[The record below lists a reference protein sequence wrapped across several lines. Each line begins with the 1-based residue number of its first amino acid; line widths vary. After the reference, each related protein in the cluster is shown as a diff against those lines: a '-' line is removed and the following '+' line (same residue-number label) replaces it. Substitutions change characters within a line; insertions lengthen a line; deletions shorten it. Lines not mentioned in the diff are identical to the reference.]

1 MLHQQSGVNKP
12 MVTDKPGYE
21 HLIQFLTEHLSL
33 FEQRSG
39 NDNGKTIGELLE
51 ESIAEQIITLCTQHT
66 ELEIN
71 HRSMI
76 VREVD
81 GIMYDFHEVLASVLE
96 KNATVQQAELINE
109 ISLLIKNLF
118 DTAIADLMD

>member
-1 MLHQQSGVNKP
+1 

-33 FEQRSG
+33 FEATG
-39 NDNGKTIGELLE
+39 NGEGKKTIGELLE
-51 ESIAEQIITLCTQHT
+51 ESIAEQIIALCTQHT

-76 VREVD
+76 IREVD
-81 GIMYDFHEVLASVLE
+81 GIMYDFQEVLASVLE
-96 KNATVQQAELINE
+96 KNATNQQAELINE
-109 ISLLIKNLF
+109 VSLLIKNLF
-118 DTAIADLMD
+118 DNAIADLLD

>member
-1 MLHQQSGVNKP
+1 

-33 FEQRSG
+33 FEQKG
-39 NDNGKTIGELLE
+39 TPTAHQKTLGVIIE
-51 ESIAEQIITLCTQHT
+51 EQIAEQIIQLCLQHT
-66 ELEIN
+66 ELETI

-81 GIMYDFHEVLASVLE
+81 GIMYDFQEVLASVLE
-96 KNATVQQAELINE
+96 KNATAQQAELINE

-118 DTAIADLMD
+118 DNAIADLLD

>member
-1 MLHQQSGVNKP
+1 

-33 FEQRSG
+33 FEATGRG
-39 NDNGKTIGELLE
+39 DGDKTIGALLE

-66 ELEIN
+66 ALEMN

-76 VREVD
+76 IREVD
-81 GIMYDFHEVLASVLE
+81 GIMYDFQEVLASVLE
-96 KNATVQQAELINE
+96 KKATAQQAELINE

-118 DTAIADLMD
+118 DNAIADLLD

>member
-1 MLHQQSGVNKP
+1 

-33 FEQRSG
+33 FEQRG
-39 NDNGKTIGELLE
+39 PVVAGAKTLGEVLE
-51 ESIAEQIITLCTQHT
+51 ESIAEQIIQLCTQHT
-66 ELEIN
+66 ELEMN

-81 GIMYDFHEVLASVLE
+81 GILYDFQEVLASVLE
-96 KNATVQQAELINE
+96 QPATAQQTELIQE

-118 DTAIADLMD
+118 DNAIADLMD

>member
-1 MLHQQSGVNKP
+1 

-33 FEQRSG
+33 FEQSG
-39 NDNGKTIGELLE
+39 SGETDKTIGVILE
-51 ESIAEQIITLCTQHT
+51 ESIVEQIINLCTQHT
-66 ELEIN
+66 ELEMN

-76 VREVD
+76 IREVD
-81 GIMYDFHEVLASVLE
+81 GIMYDFQEVLSGVLE
-96 KNATVQQAELINE
+96 KKATAQQAELINE

-118 DTAIADLMD
+118 DNAIADLLD

>member
-1 MLHQQSGVNKP
+1 

-33 FEQRSG
+33 FEQG
-39 NDNGKTIGELLE
+39 GVAEGDKTIGALLE
-51 ESIAEQIITLCTQHT
+51 ESIAEQIIRLCTQHT
-66 ELEIN
+66 ELEMN

-76 VREVD
+76 IREVD
-81 GIMYDFHEVLASVLE
+81 GIMYDFQEVLAGVLD
-96 KNATVQQAELINE
+96 KKATPQQAELLTE

-118 DTAIADLMD
+118 DTAIADLLD

>member
-1 MLHQQSGVNKP
+1 

-33 FEQRSG
+33 FEQKG
-39 NDNGKTIGELLE
+39 TPTAHQKTLGVIIE
-51 ESIAEQIITLCTQHT
+51 EQIAEQIIQLCLQHT
-66 ELEIN
+66 ELETI

-81 GIMYDFHEVLASVLE
+81 GIMYDFQEVLSSVI
-96 KNATVQQAELINE
+96 NRPATEEQVELINE
-109 ISLLIKNLF
+109 VALLIKNLF
-118 DTAIADLMD
+118 DTAIAHLMD

>member
-1 MLHQQSGVNKP
+1 

-21 HLIQFLTEHLSL
+21 HLIQFLTEHLAL
-33 FEQRSG
+33 FTEDGQLLVG
-39 NDNGKTIGELLE
+39 GKTIGVILE
-51 ESIAEQIITLCTQHT
+51 ERIAEQIITLCTQHT

-76 VREVD
+76 IREVD
-81 GIMYDFHEVLASVLE
+81 GIMYDFQEVLSSVLE
-96 KNATVQQAELINE
+96 NKATAEQAELINE

-118 DTAIADLMD
+118 DSAIARLLD

>member
-1 MLHQQSGVNKP
+1 

-33 FEQRSG
+33 FEQG
-39 NDNGKTIGELLE
+39 GGEQTDKTIGVILE
-51 ESIAEQIITLCTQHT
+51 ESIAEQIINLCTQHT
-66 ELEIN
+66 ELEMN

-76 VREVD
+76 IREVD
-81 GIMYDFHEVLASVLE
+81 GIMYDFQEVLSSVLE
-96 KNATVQQAELINE
+96 KKATVQQAELINE

-118 DTAIADLMD
+118 DNAIAALLD

>member
-1 MLHQQSGVNKP
+1 

-33 FEQRSG
+33 FEQTG
-39 NDNGKTIGELLE
+39 TEETDKTIGELLE

-66 ELEIN
+66 ELEMN

-76 VREVD
+76 IREVD
-81 GIMYDFHEVLASVLE
+81 GIMYDFQEILATQLE
-96 KNATVQQAELINE
+96 KKATRQQAELIHE
-109 ISLLIKNLF
+109 ISMLIKNLF
-118 DTAIADLMD
+118 DTAIADLLD

>member
-1 MLHQQSGVNKP
+1 

-39 NDNGKTIGELLE
+39 DENGKTIGELLE